1 MLHKISDMCK
11 KVAVMQKLSNE
22 LYHMKYKTAKE
33 SRDETQIQMHIDSIK
48 ALAGDIYNDRS
59 PYVKDDVNG
68 WHPTLSSI

>member
-68 WHPTLSSI
+68 

>member
-22 LYHMKYKTAKE
+22 LYQMKYETAKE
-33 SRDETQIQMHIDSIK
+33 FRDEHQIQMHIDSIK

-59 PYVKDDVNG
+59 PYVKDEVNG
-68 WHPTLSSI
+68 

>member
-48 ALAGDIYNDRS
+48 ALAGDIYNDRD

-68 WHPTLSSI
+68 

>member
-22 LYHMKYKTAKE
+22 LYQMKYKTAKE

-59 PYVKDDVNG
+59 PYVKDEVNG
-68 WHPTLSSI
+68 